1 MCLSVDYH
9 CICGVVARTEL
20 VACGPSMARP
30 HCPDFEE
37 THQLQQIT
45 LVLPREEWN
54 ARQGVCPQP
63 GCPQNM
69 PAADAGGPAAK
80 SIIQT
85 RKEIYICPGCSTLI
99 TQGETPAAETAV
111 DDAKFLDRS
120 LWDTHNCTVE
130 FCPFNMES
138 MVQANEKLATIVK
151 ELQQSQVIR
160 GWRPE
165 EDAQILDL
173 SSHGADAELIANV
186 IGRKIADVEM
196 RLDYLGPQGEPAE

>member
-30 HCPDFEE
+30 HSPDFDE

-63 GCPQNM
+63 GCPQNI
-69 PAADAGGPAAK
+69 PVADQGGPAAK
-80 SIIQT
+80 
-85 RKEIYICPGCSTLI
+85 CPGCSTLI
-99 TQGETPAAETAV
+99 TQGQDPEAADTAV
-111 DDAKFLDRS
+111 DEAKFLDRS
-120 LWDTHNCTVE
+120 LWETHNCTVE
-130 FCPFNMES
+130 FCPFNIAS

-173 SSHGADAELIANV
+173 FSHGADAELIANV
-186 IGRKIADVEM
+186 IDRKIADVEM